1 MAYAVTRERP
11 GRNLPAGP
19 LPCRPL
25 PGRAAPAGL
34 CSAAVPWFFTVVLI
48 AISAATLAFTG
59 YLLRSVLV
67 AEPVHPPAADADPA
81 GTGS

>member
-1 MAYAVTRERP
+1 M
-11 GRNLPAGP
+11 
-19 LPCRPL
+19 
-25 PGRAAPAGL
+25 
-34 CSAAVPWFFTVVLI
+34 PWFFTVVLI